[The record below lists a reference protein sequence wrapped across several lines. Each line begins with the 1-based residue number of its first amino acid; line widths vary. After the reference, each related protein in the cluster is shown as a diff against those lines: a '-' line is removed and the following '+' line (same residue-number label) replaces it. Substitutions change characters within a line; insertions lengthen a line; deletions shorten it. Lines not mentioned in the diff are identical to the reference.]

1 MRKIIYYADLSK
13 KFKNYFKILL
23 PISIGI
29 FCIFFSFRNIS
40 FTDFTKYFYE
50 INYLWVFVGIFLG
63 ALSHISRSYRW
74 KYLIEPLG
82 YKLGFINSVLAV
94 FSAYLINYT
103 IPRAG
108 DIARATM
115 ISKYE
120 KIPLDKTLGTIV
132 AERAV
137 DVICILTIIATG
149 LIFEFNRISEKLISL
164 IENTEI
170 SVVIIYV
177 GVIILILFVSNRVL
191 RKSKY
196 YKSILNF
203 FSGIVEGLTI
213 IFKMQK
219 RLQFILHSIF
229 IWLMYILMF
238 WATSMAFFELHEV
251 AFYQFMISFTLAA
264 ISIMLS
270 NGGIGIY
277 PLAVE
282 ESLGWYG
289 VQSTTGLAF
298 GWVSW
303 LSQTM
308 MVIIFGG
315 LSLFILPFI
324 NRKKS

>member
-1 MRKIIYYADLSK
+1 MSK
-13 KFKNYFKILL
+13 KLKSYIKILL

-40 FTDFTKYFYE
+40 FTDFTNYFYE

-213 IFKMQK
+213 IFKMEK
-219 RLQFILHSIF
+219 RVPFILHSIF

>member
-1 MRKIIYYADLSK
+1 MSK
-13 KFKNYFKILL
+13 KLKSYIKILL

-137 DVICILTIIATG
+137 DVICILTIIATV

-203 FSGIVEGLTI
+203 FSGIIEGLTI
-213 IFKMQK
+213 IFKMKK
-219 RLQFILHSIF
+219 RVPFILHSIF

>member
-1 MRKIIYYADLSK
+1 MSK
-13 KFKNYFKILL
+13 KLKSYIKILL

-108 DIARATM
+108 DVARATM

-203 FSGIVEGLTI
+203 FSGIIEGLTI
-213 IFKMQK
+213 IFKMEK
-219 RLQFILHSIF
+219 RVPFILHSIF

-238 WATSMAFFELHEV
+238 WATSMAFIELHEV

-324 NRKKS
+324 NRNKS

>member
-1 MRKIIYYADLSK
+1 MIKSYL
-13 KFKNYFKILL
+13 KILL
-23 PISIGI
+23 PISVGI
-29 FCIFFSFRNIS
+29 FCIYFSFRNI
-40 FTDFTKYFYE
+40 DFLDFKQYFFQ
-50 INYLWVFVGIFLG
+50 INYSWVALGIILG

-74 KYLIEPLG
+74 KFLINPLG

-108 DIARATM
+108 DLARATM

-120 KIPLDKTLGTIV
+120 KIPLEKTLGTIV

-137 DVICILTIIATG
+137 DVICIIAIIFIG
-149 LIFEFNRISEKLISL
+149 LIIEFQKISEKLISL
-164 IENTEI
+164 TQNTEI
-170 SVVIIYV
+170 S
-177 GVIILILFVSNRVL
+177 IILVYFGALFLLLFISNIILK
-191 RKSKY
+191 KSKY
-196 YKSILNF
+196 YKPISNF
-203 FSGIVEGLTI
+203 FLGIIEGLTV
-213 IFKMQK
+213 IFKMK
-219 RLQFILHSIF
+219 NRNLFIFHSIF

-238 WATSMAFFELHEV
+238 WATSKAFVELHEV
-251 AFYQFMISFTLAA
+251 TFFQLMISFTLAA
-264 ISIMLS
+264 LSIMFS

-289 VQSTTGLAF
+289 VESTIGLAF

-308 MVIIFGG
+308 MVVFFGG

-324 NRKKS
+324 NRNNK

>member
-1 MRKIIYYADLSK
+1 MSK
-13 KFKNYFKILL
+13 KLKSYIKILL

-29 FCIFFSFRNIS
+29 FCIFFSFRNIG

-149 LIFEFNRISEKLISL
+149 LIFEFNRISDKLISL

-170 SVVIIYV
+170 SVIIIYV

-191 RKSKY
+191 KKSKY

-203 FSGIVEGLTI
+203 FSGIIEGLTI
-213 IFKMQK
+213 IFKMEK
-219 RLQFILHSIF
+219 RVPFILHSIF

>member
-1 MRKIIYYADLSK
+1 MNKGITNYIKI
-13 KFKNYFKILL
+13 FL
-23 PISIGI
+23 PIFIGV
-29 FCIFFSFRNIS
+29 FCIYISFRNIKFS
-40 FTDFTKYFYE
+40 DFTQYFFE
-50 INYLWVFVGIFLG
+50 INYLWVIVGIILG

-74 KYLIEPLG
+74 KYLINPLG

-108 DIARATM
+108 DLARATM

-120 KIPLDKTLGTIV
+120 NIPLEKTLGTIV

-137 DVICILTIIATG
+137 DVICILIIICIGLTI
-149 LIFEFNRISEKLISL
+149 EFQRISEKFILLISDK
-164 IENTEI
+164 EI
-170 SVVIIYV
+170 SIIFIYL
-177 GVIILILFVSNRVL
+177 GSISSILFICYL
-191 RKSKY
+191 MIKKSKY
-196 YKSILNF
+196 YKSIINF
-203 FSGIVEGLTI
+203 FSGIIEGLTV
-213 IFKMQK
+213 IFKMK
-219 RLQFILHSIF
+219 NRNLFILHSIF

-238 WATSMAFFELHEV
+238 WATSKAFIQLHEV
-251 AFYQFMISFTLAA
+251 TFFQLMISFTLAA
-264 ISIMLS
+264 LSIMFS

-289 VQSTTGLAF
+289 IQSSTGLAF

-308 MVIIFGG
+308 MVVIFGG

-324 NRKKS
+324 NDNKS

>member
-1 MRKIIYYADLSK
+1 MSK
-13 KFKNYFKILL
+13 KLKSYIKILL

-29 FCIFFSFRNIS
+29 FCIFFSFRNIG

-203 FSGIVEGLTI
+203 FSGIIEGLTI
-213 IFKMQK
+213 IFKMEK
-219 RLQFILHSIF
+219 RVPFILHSIF

-324 NRKKS
+324 NRNKS

>member
-1 MRKIIYYADLSK
+1 MSK
-13 KFKNYFKILL
+13 KIKSYIKILL

-29 FCIFFSFRNIS
+29 FCIFFSFRNIG

-74 KYLIEPLG
+74 KYLIEPMG

-108 DIARATM
+108 DVARATM

-149 LIFEFNRISEKLISL
+149 LIFEFNRISDKLISL

-170 SVVIIYV
+170 SVIIIYIGVVII
-177 GVIILILFVSNRVL
+177 ILFVSNRVL
-191 RKSKY
+191 KKSKY

-203 FSGIVEGLTI
+203 FSGIIEGLTI
-213 IFKMQK
+213 IFKMEK
-219 RLQFILHSIF
+219 RVPFILHSIF

-324 NRKKS
+324 NRNKS

>member
-1 MRKIIYYADLSK
+1 MSK
-13 KFKNYFKILL
+13 KLKSYIKILL

-50 INYLWVFVGIFLG
+50 INYLWVFVGIFFG

-203 FSGIVEGLTI
+203 FSGIIEGLTI
-213 IFKMQK
+213 IFKMEK
-219 RLQFILHSIF
+219 RVPFILHSIF

>member
-1 MRKIIYYADLSK
+1 LI
-13 KFKNYFKILL
+13 KNYFKILL
-23 PISIGI
+23 PISVGV
-29 FCIFFSFRNIS
+29 FCIYFSFRNINFS
-40 FTDFTKYFYE
+40 DFTQYFFE
-50 INYLWVFVGIFLG
+50 INYTWVSIGIVLG

-74 KYLIEPLG
+74 KYLINPLG

-108 DIARATM
+108 DLARATM

-120 KIPLDKTLGTIV
+120 KIPLEKTLGTIV

-137 DVICILTIIATG
+137 DVICIIIIISIG
-149 LIFEFNRISEKLISL
+149 LIIEFQRISEKLISL
-164 IENTEI
+164 TQDTEI
-170 SVVIIYV
+170 SV
-177 GVIILILFVSNRVL
+177 ILIYFGAFVLLLFVLNRIL
-191 RKSKY
+191 KKSKY
-196 YKSILNF
+196 YKSIANF
-203 FSGIVEGLTI
+203 FSGIIEGLTV
-213 IFKMQK
+213 IFKMKK
-219 RLQFILHSIF
+219 RNSFIFHSIF

-238 WATSMAFFELHEV
+238 WATSKAFVELHEV
-251 AFYQFMISFTLAA
+251 TFFQLMISFTLAA
-264 ISIMLS
+264 LSIMFS

-289 VQSTTGLAF
+289 IQSTTGLAF

-308 MVIIFGG
+308 MVVIFGG
-315 LSLFILPFI
+315 LSLFVLPFI
-324 NRKKS
+324 NRNYK

>member
-1 MRKIIYYADLSK
+1 MSK
-13 KFKNYFKILL
+13 KLKSYIKILL

-29 FCIFFSFRNIS
+29 FCIFFSFRNIG

-149 LIFEFNRISEKLISL
+149 LIFEFNRISDKLISL
-164 IENTEI
+164 IENTKI
-170 SVVIIYV
+170 SVIIIYV

-191 RKSKY
+191 KKSKY

-203 FSGIVEGLTI
+203 FSGIIEGLTI
-213 IFKMQK
+213 IFKMEK
-219 RLQFILHSIF
+219 RVPFILHSIF

-270 NGGIGIY
+270 NGGIGIS

-289 VQSTTGLAF
+289 VQSTTGLAV

>member
-1 MRKIIYYADLSK
+1 LI
-13 KFKNYFKILL
+13 KNYFKILL
-23 PISIGI
+23 PISVGV
-29 FCIFFSFRNIS
+29 FCIYFSFRNINFS
-40 FTDFTKYFYE
+40 DFTQYFFE
-50 INYLWVFVGIFLG
+50 INYSWVAIGIILG

-74 KYLIEPLG
+74 KYLINPLG

-108 DIARATM
+108 DLARATM

-120 KIPLDKTLGTIV
+120 KIPLEKTLGTIV

-137 DVICILTIIATG
+137 DVICIIIIISIG
-149 LIFEFNRISEKLISL
+149 LIIEFQRISEKLISL
-164 IENTEI
+164 TQDTEI
-170 SVVIIYV
+170 SVILVYFGAFVILLF
-177 GVIILILFVSNRVL
+177 ILNKILK
-191 RKSKY
+191 KSKY
-196 YKSILNF
+196 YKSIANF
-203 FSGIVEGLTI
+203 FSGIIEGLTV
-213 IFKMQK
+213 IFKMKK
-219 RLQFILHSIF
+219 RNSFIFHSIF

-238 WATSMAFFELHEV
+238 WATSKAFVELHEV
-251 AFYQFMISFTLAA
+251 TFFQLMISFTLAA
-264 ISIMLS
+264 LSIMFS

-289 VQSTTGLAF
+289 IQSTTGLAF

-308 MVIIFGG
+308 MVVIFGG
-315 LSLFILPFI
+315 LSLFVLPFI
-324 NRKKS
+324 NRNYK

>member
-1 MRKIIYYADLSK
+1 MSK
-13 KFKNYFKILL
+13 KLKSYIKILL

-108 DIARATM
+108 DVARATM

-170 SVVIIYV
+170 SVIIIYV

-203 FSGIVEGLTI
+203 FSGIIEGLTI
-213 IFKMQK
+213 IFKMEK
-219 RLQFILHSIF
+219 RVPFILHSIF

>member
-1 MRKIIYYADLSK
+1 MSK
-13 KFKNYFKILL
+13 KLKNHIKILL
-23 PISIGI
+23 PISVGV
-29 FCIFFSFRNIS
+29 FCIYFSFRNIS
-40 FTDFTKYFYE
+40 FTDFTKYFFE

-137 DVICILTIIATG
+137 DVICILIIIAIG
-149 LIFEFNRISEKLISL
+149 LIFEFQKISDKIISF
-164 IENTEI
+164 IEGKQLSTI
-170 SVVIIYV
+170 FIYIV
-177 GVIILILFVSNRVL
+177 ILILTIIITYGIIK
-191 RKSKY
+191 KSKY
-196 YKSILNF
+196 QKSISNF
-203 FSGIVEGLTI
+203 FLGVIQGLTV
-213 IFKMQK
+213 IFKMEK
-219 RLQFILHSIF
+219 RIAFVLHSIF
-229 IWLMYILMF
+229 IWLMYVLMF
-238 WATSMAFFELHEV
+238 WATSMAFVELYEV

-264 ISIMLS
+264 LSIMLS

-289 VQSTTGLAF
+289 IQSTTGLAF

-308 MVIIFGG
+308 MVVIFGG
-315 LSLFILPFI
+315 LSIFILPFI
-324 NRKKS
+324 NRNK